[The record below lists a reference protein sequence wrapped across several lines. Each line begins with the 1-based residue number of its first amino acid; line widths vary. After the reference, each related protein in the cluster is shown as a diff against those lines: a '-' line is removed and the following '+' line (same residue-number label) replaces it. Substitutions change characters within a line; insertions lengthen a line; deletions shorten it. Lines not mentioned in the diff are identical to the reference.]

1 MSEFT
6 NNHSYS
12 LPRRYKEAGGRPPD
26 GVPHVPISTTLER
39 LASPIPLGGQSVVKR
54 TRGTEGSEVTHDS
67 MVLDDGSVVGA
78 NSPGFGVD
86 SNKADDG
93 KSPSDDTTYA
103 SKFATTGVE
112 GNGPNESN
120 MYGPWMMV
128 EPRRWRVAGNARNEN
143 MVVRKGKVAGSWF
156 AALAKDE
163 RGEKMV
169 EGTRVVLTVHAG
181 EGQPTGVIPHKPNVA
196 SGSHTVLK
204 IVEVG
209 QGEGIQSKTP
219 LKGIARRSKGASK
232 GDVSGY
238 RRYDIRMIRGVRIRG
253 SLREGP
259 GVSSRTFS
267 QVNRE
272 LVGASPCMVGFL
284 RSIHWLCRAC

>member
-112 GNGPNESN
+112 GNGPNGKRGFIDDEDICPQNKEKDTDGLVNTTTSVFGDACVASSEPKLSESN

-232 GDVSGY
+232 G
-238 RRYDIRMIRGVRIRG
+238 
-253 SLREGP
+253 
-259 GVSSRTFS
+259 T
-267 QVNRE
+267 Q
-272 LVGASPCMVGFL
+272 
-284 RSIHWLCRAC
+284 